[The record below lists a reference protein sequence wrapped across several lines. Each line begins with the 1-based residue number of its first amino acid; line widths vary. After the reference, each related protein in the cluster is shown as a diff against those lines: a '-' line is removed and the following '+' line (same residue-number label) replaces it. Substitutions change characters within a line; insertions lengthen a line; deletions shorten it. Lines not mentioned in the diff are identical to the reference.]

1 MDKFMLELKERAD
14 HKDFFGDWEYYQQ
27 AYNRIE
33 ELEKTIVR
41 FVSELEYMSS
51 EMFKVNNLK
60 EKITKL
66 EKRID
71 YLKEREERAWDKCAE
86 AQHSRMVTRE
96 AAMEAIRL
104 LQIEN
109 NQLQNKM
116 SVPKETE

>member
-14 HKDFFGDWEYYQQ
+14 HEDFFGDWEYYKE
-27 AYNRIE
+27 AYDRIK
-33 ELEKTIVR
+33 ELENKITR
-41 FVSELEYMSS
+41 FISELEYMSG
-51 EMFKVNNLK
+51 EMSKVNNLK

-86 AQHSRMVTRE
+86 AQHGRTITRD

-109 NQLQNKM
+109 DQLQNKM
-116 SVPKETE
+116 SVVKE